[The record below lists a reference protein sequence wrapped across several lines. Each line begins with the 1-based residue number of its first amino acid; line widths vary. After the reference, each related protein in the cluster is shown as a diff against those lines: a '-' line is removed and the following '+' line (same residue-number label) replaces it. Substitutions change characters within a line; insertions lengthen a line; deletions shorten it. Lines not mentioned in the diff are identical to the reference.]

1 MKILKGL
8 GKLSTK
14 IRVLLLILLLSSC
27 NTIKKV
33 GDSEYL
39 LTKNTIYVDS
49 LKVNS
54 AKVKNLISQKPNTK
68 LLLGYPLRLNL
79 YNLAKDNPD
88 SLYQNWL
95 QKKPKRYFNN
105 KASYTVVPNKRK
117 KRAEIAYNVTLGKPY
132 FIDSLTTNIL
142 SSDIDSLLN
151 INKGTRYVKEKE
163 QFDVNDFIKER
174 QRLTKIFRNSGIYN
188 FQESAISFDI
198 LRDTTNTGNDQK
210 LDVQMDSGIQ
220 STSIRKNKYLC
231 RLSF

>member
-95 QKKPKRYFNN
+95 QKKPKRQKRLNAFLS
-105 KASYTVVPNKRK
+105 KKQVDRLGESFACLLYTSPSPR
-117 KRAEIAYNVTLGKPY
+117 
-132 FIDSLTTNIL
+132 DS
-142 SSDIDSLLN
+142 
-151 INKGTRYVKEKE
+151 
-163 QFDVNDFIKER
+163 
-174 QRLTKIFRNSGIYN
+174 
-188 FQESAISFDI
+188 
-198 LRDTTNTGNDQK
+198 
-210 LDVQMDSGIQ
+210 
-220 STSIRKNKYLC
+220 
-231 RLSF
+231 